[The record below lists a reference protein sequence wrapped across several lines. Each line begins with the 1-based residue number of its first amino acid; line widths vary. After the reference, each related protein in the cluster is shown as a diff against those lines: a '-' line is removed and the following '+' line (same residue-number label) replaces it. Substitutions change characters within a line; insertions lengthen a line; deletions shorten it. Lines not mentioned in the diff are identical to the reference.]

1 MKNLIG
7 IMVSYVFIALILIS
21 AKMFE
26 KSGKEATRKYIHIML
41 CNWWFIAS
49 YFFTNVIWACM
60 VPLSFVV
67 INYWSYKKGIIDI
80 MERESTQQ
88 DGLGTVDYAISLFV
102 LSIFSFGILK
112 RPEIG
117 LVGVLTMGYG
127 DGLAAVMGQTIKSKE
142 YQIGSSKKT
151 VVGSAT
157 MFVVTAIIVSIFLM
171 HTPFWYIKAFVV
183 SLLIT
188 MVEAISIKGTDN
200 LTVPILTSAL
210 LAILI

>member
-88 DGLGTVDYAISLFV
+88 DGLGTVYYAISLFV

-117 LVGVLTMGYG
+117 LVGVL
-127 DGLAAVMGQTIKSKE
+127 TIKSKE